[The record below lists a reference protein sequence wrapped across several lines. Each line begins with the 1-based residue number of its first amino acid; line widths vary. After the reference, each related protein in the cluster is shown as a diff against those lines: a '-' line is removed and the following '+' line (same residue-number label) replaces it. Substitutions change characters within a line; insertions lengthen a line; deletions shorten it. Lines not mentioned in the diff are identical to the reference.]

1 MPWNVFVTE
10 SQYLALRVHRPPYR
24 NVVADN
30 FENMNMIVS
39 QVGSA
44 LPVLTA
50 AINAMPGLAKAVID
64 TAVVDGLLRGQLIVH
79 QSDKLCAARTLLGF
93 LFYVP
98 CQRWMSINVQVR
110 RACLAPTI
118 VPNALLSAVP
128 GHIIISLGCCALT
141 SHWDNRLDVLQVLY
155 PNIVTLVA
163 MVLAAWITMSTW
175 MSGNAFAV
183 ITLLTQALI
192 GVTTAMITGG
202 VFVMSA
208 WLPSTYV
215 QASIRS
221 MLL

>member
-1 MPWNVFVTE
+1 
-10 SQYLALRVHRPPYR
+10 
-24 NVVADN
+24 
-30 FENMNMIVS
+30 
-39 QVGSA
+39 
-44 LPVLTA
+44 
-50 AINAMPGLAKAVID
+50 MPGLAKAATD
-64 TAVVDGLLRGQLIVH
+64 TVDEDGLLRGQLTIN
-79 QSDKLCAARTLLGF
+79 QSDNLFAARTLLGF

-110 RACLAPTI
+110 RPCVATAIILHL
-118 VPNALLSAVP
+118 LLSALLVH
-128 GHIIISLGCCALT
+128 GGVLLQLGSRALT
-141 SHWDNRLDVLQVLY
+141 SHRILQVGVLQVLY

-183 ITLLTQALI
+183 ITLLSQGLI

-208 WLPSTYV
+208 WLPSAYV
-215 QASIRS
+215 QASIQS